1 MSKLFL
7 RHGEVENRK
16 NIFYGDLPGYQLSK
30 KGQGQANKAAQ
41 YIAENFNIEYIYCS
55 PLLRARQTAKPL
67 SDLLKV
73 DITYTNNLI
82 EWGGINIWKGKT
94 FEEFIQ
100 TKEYELYLHDPINI
114 STAEETYLNVYKRVQ
129 EIYKKSSRSVFVSHQ
144 DTIRSFTYYEL
155 KEESFNIN
163 KPEHCAIHEI
173 KNNEIKIHTYLV

>member
-7 RHGEVENRK
+7 RHGEVDNRE

-30 KGQGQANKAAQ
+30 KGQEQANKAAQ
-41 YIAENFNIEYIYCS
+41 YIADTFDIEYIFCS

-73 DITYTNNLI
+73 DVTYVNNLI

-94 FEEFIQ
+94 FEEFSQ
-100 TKEYELYLHDPINI
+100 TKEYELYVDDPTNI
-114 STAEETYLNVYKRVQ
+114 TSAEETYLNVYKRVQ
-129 EIYKKSSRSVFVSHQ
+129 EIYKQSSRSVFVSHQ

-155 KEESFNIN
+155 KEKSFNVN

-173 KNNEIKIHTYLV
+173 KNNKIKIHTYLV

>member
-7 RHGEVENRK
+7 RHGEVDNRV

-30 KGQGQANKAAQ
+30 KGQEQANKAAQ
-41 YIAENFNIEYIYCS
+41 YIADNFDIEYIFCS

-73 DITYTNNLI
+73 DVTYVNNLI

-94 FEEFIQ
+94 FEEFSQ
-100 TKEYELYLHDPINI
+100 TKEYELYVDDPTNI
-114 STAEETYLNVYKRVQ
+114 TSAEETYLNVYKRVQ
-129 EIYKKSSRSVFVSHQ
+129 EIYKQSSRSVFVSHQ

-155 KEESFNIN
+155 KEKSFNVN

-173 KNNEIKIHTYLV
+173 KNNKIKIHTYLV

>member
-7 RHGEVENRK
+7 RHGEVENRE

-30 KGQGQANKAAQ
+30 KGKEQANKAAQ
-41 YIAENFNIEYIYCS
+41 YITDNFDIEYIFCS

-73 DITYTNNLI
+73 DVTYTNNLI

-94 FEEFIQ
+94 FEEFSQ
-100 TKEYELYLHDPINI
+100 TKEYELYVDDPTNI
-114 STAEETYLNVYKRVQ
+114 KSAEETYLNVFKRVQ
-129 EIYKKSSRSVFVSHQ
+129 EIYKQSSRSVFVSHQ

-155 KEESFNIN
+155 EENSFNVN
-163 KPEHCAIHEI
+163 KPDHCAIHEI
-173 KNNEIKIHTYLV
+173 KNNKIKIHTYLV

>member
-16 NIFYGDLPGYQLSK
+16 NIFYADLPGYQLSK
-30 KGQGQANKAAQ
+30 KGFEQAKNSAK
-41 YIAENFNIEYIYCS
+41 YIADNFDIENIYCS
-55 PLLRARQTAKPL
+55 PLLRARQTAAPL

-73 DITYTNNLI
+73 KVTYTNNLI
-82 EWGGINIWKGKT
+82 EWGGINLWKGRT
-94 FEEFIQ
+94 FKEFTQ
-100 TKEYELYLHDPINI
+100 TKEYELYINEPINI
-114 STAEETYLNVYKRVQ
+114 TTGEETYLNVYKRVL
-129 EIYKKSSRSVFVSHQ
+129 EIYKKSNRSVFVSHQ

>member
-7 RHGEVENRK
+7 RHGEVDNRE

-30 KGQGQANKAAQ
+30 KGQEQANKAAQ
-41 YIAENFNIEYIYCS
+41 YIADNFDIEYIFCS

-73 DITYTNNLI
+73 DVTYVNNLI

-94 FEEFIQ
+94 FEEFSQ
-100 TKEYELYLHDPINI
+100 TKEYELYVDDPTNI
-114 STAEETYLNVYKRVQ
+114 TSAEETYLNVYKRVQ
-129 EIYKKSSRSVFVSHQ
+129 EIYKQSSRSVFVSHQ

-173 KNNEIKIHTYLV
+173 INNEIKIHTYLV